1 MSINEVKHQ
10 QTLNL
15 IDMENHLIIGLGGTG
30 GNIIKAFRKRVY
42 EEFGTNKI
50 PNDKV
55 KDVCVSYMWVD
66 SSEREMNEAQSWR
79 TLGKSVALDLGDKV
93 KINATS
99 SSILS
104 RIEDYPGI
112 NAWIGDQRVWGKIN
126 GGITDDT
133 GGQRRRLGRLL
144 FAWNIDDFKYKLL
157 NHMEALRRTSRT
169 EEITFHICA
178 GLAGGTGSGSIV
190 DVISQIRDMPENHSC
205 KIIVYTKLPETAT
218 MPPMNWASS
227 LGYYRPN
234 GYAALLELNALS
246 VKEYKPYD
254 VSGRKEPRTG
264 KVRRLLTDRGVEA
277 FNCAYLY
284 SNVNVNGG
292 VIDVAGGGLF
302 EIVADF
308 LFHKIVTVKR
318 IGNTQ
323 LQSIEQAENNGAE
336 PEENVRSRRFLSFGI
351 GRIEYPEQEIREYMQ
366 YSFEKQA
373 VLQFKYNNWSD
384 LGFIEKPEDEIGLG
398 YAAELRNDRNGKFPE
413 WRIDEEH
420 LTLSQKIVE
429 DNYSAWLPFNED
441 WEKVSQYKQ
450 LVKDK
455 DKADWIS
462 ELESLCAKRYKEGW
476 RSSGVQEFFRNQQE
490 EMKGYASYIRGLIEQ
505 DLFKDWDSGTK
516 SIIEVEKYLRILID
530 VNEARVEK
538 LGEKQQKKRIDLKD
552 KIEPNIQENRE
563 AWNKIGAWSNMMGK
577 HEKIL
582 NKHAELMKKKYCA
595 MTELSGYDYAQQLL
609 RRVNDQL
616 RELRDTVC
624 ELKRRMTDY
633 LDKLDVAISSR
644 CKSGN
649 TAVTGESTIT
659 YKMYDPD
666 SVKNRTKNYIRDDKL
681 NKENAMNVRKKMI
694 EEMHDDHPDFSKMVK
709 RCDMTTLINAF
720 DSICRDTAQKLIER
734 EREKSGKVNILER
747 IASQYR
753 DEEELGKFIE
763 DKVKLAGILIKK
775 NSEEISAGHDRDGLR
790 ITYGLLLPEYED
802 KDNFRDKFIDKFR
815 SITGASEGDIA
826 NNYKSNEII
835 ILSMVPGMPLR
846 FIKDVDVLRREYEV
860 KISEPGD
867 VQHKLLLHSE
877 GDGPQ
882 FPSLYPEK
890 FNEEK
895 REEFSPYLALAFA
908 LDIVQLGYMH
918 DGTGKKVYF
927 YTDSGKEFSLHCQT
941 YRNAVE
947 NIEEVTALRI
957 QELVLAKLGTAE
969 YLSKVRRADVR
980 NALDTKISEV
990 VKKECGRNKDDWNRF
1005 VEARNTAYGIL
1016 EEHDSDRMTD

>member
-1 MSINEVKHQ
+1 
-10 QTLNL
+10 
-15 IDMENHLIIGLGGTG
+15 MENHLIIGLGGTG

-50 PNDKV
+50 PNDKIGE
-55 KDVCVSYMWVD
+55 VCISYMWVD
-66 SSEREMNEAQSWR
+66 SSERDMNETQSWR
-79 TLGKSVALDLGDKV
+79 TLGKSVALDAGDKV
-93 KINATS
+93 KINAAS
-99 SSILS
+99 SSILN

-112 NAWIGDQRVWGKIN
+112 NAWIGDQKVWGKIN

-190 DVISQIRDMPENHSC
+190 DVISQIRDMPENHNC
-205 KIIVYTKLPETAT
+205 KIIVYAKLPETAT

-246 VKEYKPYD
+246 VKKYMPYD
-254 VSGRKEPRTG
+254 VSGRKDPRMG
-264 KVRRLLTDRGVEA
+264 KVRRLLTDRGIDA
-277 FNCAYLY
+277 FNCAYVY

-302 EIVADF
+302 ETVADF
-308 LFHKIVTVKR
+308 LFHKIVTIKR

-323 LQSIEQAENNGAE
+323 LQSMEQNENGSAN
-336 PEENVRSRRFLSFGI
+336 PEDNVRSKRFMSFGI

-420 LTLSQKIVE
+420 LTLSQKIVD
-429 DNYSAWLPFNED
+429 DNYSQWLSFNED

-462 ELESLCAKRYKEGW
+462 ELENLCAKRYKEGW

-490 EMKGYASYIRGLIEQ
+490 EMKGYASYIRGLIEK

-516 SIIEVEKYLRILID
+516 SIIEVEKYLCILID
-530 VNEARVEK
+530 VNEARIEK

-552 KIEPNIQENRE
+552 KIEPKILESRD
-563 AWNKIGAWSNMMGK
+563 AWNKIGAWSNMLGK
-577 HEKIL
+577 HEKLL

-595 MTELSGYDYAQQLL
+595 ITELAGYDYAQQLL

-616 RELRDTVC
+616 RELRDIVC

-666 SVKNRTKNYIRDDKL
+666 SVKKRTKNYIRDDKL

-694 EEMHDDHPDFSKMVK
+694 EEIHDDHPDFSKMVK

-763 DKVKLAGILIKK
+763 DKVRLAGILVKK
-775 NSEEISAGHDRDGLR
+775 NSEEISAGYDKDGLN
-790 ITYGLLLPEYED
+790 ISYALLLPEYED
-802 KDNFRDKFIDKFR
+802 ASKFRDKFIDKFI
-815 SITGASEGDIA
+815 SIAGAKRGDVAI
-826 NNYKSNEII
+826 NYKSNEII
-835 ILSMVPGMPLR
+835 IFSMTPGMPLR
-846 FIKDVDVLRREYEV
+846 FIKDVDVLHKEYEA

-877 GDGPQ
+877 GDGSQ

-927 YTDSGKEFSLHCQT
+927 YTDSGKKISLHCQT

-947 NIEEVTALRI
+947 NIEKVTALRI

-990 VKKECGRNKDDWNRF
+990 VKKECGRNQNDWDRF
-1005 VEARNTAYGIL
+1005 VDARNTAYGIL
-1016 EEHDSDRMTD
+1016 EDHDSDRMTD